1 MPSTVVKPLPS
12 RTWRVSLS
20 IFLPHTLLIDF
31 TAVPSNLML
40 IALNGLE
47 VIKKRNSY
55 VKRVTDNEYYGVV
68 ATLL

>member
-1 MPSTVVKPLPS
+1 M
-12 RTWRVSLS
+12 S

>member
-1 MPSTVVKPLPS
+1 M
-12 RTWRVSLS
+12 S
-20 IFLPHTLLIDF
+20 IFLPLILLIDF
-31 TAVPSNLML
+31 TMAPSNLML
-40 IALNGLE
+40 IALKGLE